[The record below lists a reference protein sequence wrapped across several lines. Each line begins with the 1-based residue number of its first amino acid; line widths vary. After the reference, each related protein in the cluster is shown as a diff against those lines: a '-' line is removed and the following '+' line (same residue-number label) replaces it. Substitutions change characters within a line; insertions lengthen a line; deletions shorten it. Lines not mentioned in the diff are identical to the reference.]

1 MFFDH
6 ATITVRAGKG
16 GDGCVSFR
24 REKYVPF
31 GGPNGGH
38 GGAGGDV
45 YLRVSPHLNTL
56 VSFSRK
62 RHFAAEDGKPGLG
75 KSMHGA
81 SAAAFYIDVPAGTVV
96 RERPSGLLLGDLT
109 EEGQT
114 LLVARGGRGGRGNE
128 AFKSS
133 TRQAPRFA
141 EKGAPGEERNLTLE
155 LKLIAD
161 VGLLGKPN
169 AGKSTLLASVSA
181 ARPKIADYP
190 FTTLEPNLGVVWLD
204 DHEFVMADI
213 PGLIEGAADGA
224 GLGHQF
230 LRHVERTRLL
240 VHLLDG
246 SSPDPLAD
254 YSAINAEL
262 ARYSERLA
270 AKPQLVVINK
280 IDLPEARAR
289 VAEIRAALGLP
300 QALAISGATGEHVQ
314 ELLWAIAQRLQE
326 LPPEPEPEE
335 VPVLRPLDERED
347 TGYAVAKLDE
357 GVYRLSGQEIERIA
371 AMTNWDS
378 DESLERLWRIM
389 VARGIA
395 AALAEAGVSLGD
407 TVLIGDYELEWQ

>member
-1 MFFDH
+1 VFFDH

-109 EEGQT
+109 EEGQL

-141 EKGAPGEERNLTLE
+141 EKGAPGEERDLTLE

>member
-246 SSPDPLAD
+246 SSLDPLAD
-254 YSAINAEL
+254 YAAINAEL

-289 VAEIRAALGLP
+289 VAETRAALGLP

-314 ELLWAIAQRLQE
+314 DLLWAIVQRLQE